1 VASLSFADDL
11 VILSNT
17 SEGLQNSLNKLEKY
31 RYDWQLTVSTKKIFQ
46 NTQPPSPNFYYKT
59 VLLTETKEYNFLGN
73 VIDFKGSFKKATQEL
88 NKKGLKV
95 LFSLK
100 NRFMNFSS
108 IPVNLSCKLFDILIR
123 PILTYNSEI
132 FFMDNYFSISR
143 AISRSEQSGSVCD
156 TLSLEDKFCYEKI
169 HNKFCKYILDLK
181 KIACNISAKS
191 ELGRFPIIDYQNP
204 SYTIFL

>member
-1 VASLSFADDL
+1 MASLSFADDL

-73 VIDFKGSFKKATQEL
+73 VMDFKGSFKKATQEL

-100 NRFMNFSS
+100 NRFMNFNS
-108 IPVNLSCKLFDILIR
+108 ILVNLSCKLFDILIR

-132 FFMDNYFSISR
+132 WFMD
-143 AISRSEQSGSVCD
+143 E
-156 TLSLEDKFCYEKI
+156 E
-169 HNKFCKYILDLK
+169 
-181 KIACNISAKS
+181 SAKIS
-191 ELGRFPIIDYQNP
+191 MM
-204 SYTIFL
+204 

>member
-1 VASLSFADDL
+1 MASLSFADDL

-31 RYDWQLTVSTKKIFQ
+31 FYDWQLTVNTKKTKVVIFQ
-46 NTQPPSPNFYYKT
+46 NTQSPSPNFYYKN
-59 VLLTETKEYNFLGN
+59 VLLTETKECNFLGN

-88 NKKGLKV
+88 SKKGLKV

-100 NRFMNFSS
+100 NRFMNFNS
-108 IPVNLSCKLFDILIR
+108 IPIILSCKLFDVLIR

-132 FFMDNYFSISR
+132 WFMDDYFSISR
-143 AISRSEQSGSVCD
+143 AISRSEQSGSVYD

-169 HNKFCKYILDLK
+169 HNQFCKYILGLK
-181 KIACNISAKS
+181 KIACNTTFS
-191 ELGRFPIIDYQNP
+191 
-204 SYTIFL
+204 